1 MAQLLKHLECACC
14 GHRHHFC
21 LPVGT
26 LVTDRHYE
34 YVCPE
39 TGQNARLRPTSGGEA
54 VAHYPQ
60 GAVELVAFAGTA
72 EEDAARV

>member
-1 MAQLLKHLECACC
+1 MAQLLKHVECTCC

-21 LPVGT
+21 LPVGE
-26 LVTDRHYE
+26 LAPDRPYE

-39 TGQNARLRPTSGGEA
+39 TGQKARLRPRSDGEA

-60 GAVELVAFAGTA
+60 GAVELVATA
-72 EEDAARV
+72 DSATEESTCA